1 MTETK
6 KKQFRVKRWM
16 KILGGVVVTLVL
28 LLLLLPLG
36 TKYYLADWLEKNGA
50 DSATIARL
58 RFNPFAGKVT
68 LGGMDVEIG
77 GQSILHNATMVLDLG
92 ITSLFNRDIHVEK
105 AVYHDLSIDLEQ
117 HKDGSW
123 RFGSYTMQGA
133 GKVKKVDSGEDVASA
148 WKFLAD
154 LVILTDCRVHLK
166 TPELDMTLVIDEA
179 ELARLSTRQDH
190 PAGSFTFK
198 GQLNDGPIALQLDTV
213 QLVPQLRIGG
223 NISVAGFQ
231 LKELAKLL
239 HDVLPT
245 LTGEVALDGK
255 LLFSQGTET
264 GIETDYDGTIGLT
277 APDLGNSDFTTK
289 AESLTWKGAIH
300 YAAAE
305 KSPQHITTDGLL
317 AARGLNLRNPS
328 SGLVV
333 EKTGIEL
340 SGKTT
345 LTVAEKI
352 LLDHDGGLLLKNVDL
367 QVPPY
372 GIIEKSLSWKGKV
385 QYDSDHKQE
394 GLLVHAD
401 GALDLGAFQ
410 VDGGEPSTSF
420 AAQGKTLSWQ
430 GAVDFS
436 QRDSGKKTA
445 LALDG
450 TLLGGGLQQT
460 LPEPP
465 LRLAQEKV
473 ELKTKSTITLG
484 EPLDI
489 KGLSSLGLTRFALF
503 EGENGAPSLSFDEL
517 SLVGLEGRGGKTI
530 ALQELLAT
538 GVQASVAGNFPL
550 RIAVPEVR
558 LADFFTD
565 DLAAYK
571 LSELQV
577 KNPLITA
584 VHNNTELVRFDDLT
598 VNTLSIDDTARF
610 EAEKVQL
617 QNLAF
622 LATRDNAAQKTT
634 VSFRDATLNAVR
646 WSDDAGFQGDTLTFD
661 DLVAIVVRDKQGNI
675 NINRQLAEMQQ
686 QAAQSAEP
694 PVTKPAA
701 TAAAGKESPS
711 APFAL
716 KKIIVAGNSSLLFE
730 DYTLAV
736 PYKTDLNITRLEV
749 TGVDSS
755 RPDEKTEIVL
765 QGELEKRAPLEVTGH
780 IFPFKAKP
788 AVDMQVDLKNYPL
801 SSLSAYT
808 VQSVGT
814 ALASG
819 QLQVKSSM
827 ALADDKLKMKNAI
840 LLKQLETKTI
850 APELAAELNNQ
861 LPIPLNAA
869 LSLLRDNKRNI
880 TLDVPLSGPVSEL
893 NVGISDVL
901 ITALSKAI
909 VPAASGYLMYALGPY
924 GALAY
929 VGMKV
934 GENMLQVKLPPVVF
948 TQQETTLTDEHVKY
962 LERIGKILQDRP
974 DTDMQICPRVAS
986 WEFLTEKEKTAVK
999 GGAVAVDEEKKDDL
1013 LQLGQQRAEAVQDL
1027 LKEKYDIADNR
1038 LLICDTAID
1047 SKKDAVPAVLLQM

>member
-1 MTETK
+1 MTETNK
-6 KKQFRVKRWM
+6 KPFRVRRWM
-16 KILGGVVVTLVL
+16 KISGGVVVALALLLVL
-28 LLLLLPLG
+28 LPFG
-36 TKYYLADWLEKNGA
+36 VKYYLADLLIKSGA
-50 DSATIARL
+50 DAVTIEKL
-58 RFNPFAGKVT
+58 RYNPFAGKIY
-68 LGGMDVEIG
+68 LGGLDVQRG
-77 GQSILHNATMVLDLG
+77 GQSIMHNASMVLDMRL
-92 ITSLFNRDIHVEK
+92 IALLKRNVQVKRAE
-105 AVYHDLSIDLEQ
+105 YHNVFIDLEQ
-117 HKDGSW
+117 YEDGSW
-123 RFGSYTMQGA
+123 RFGSFTMKGQEPENA
-133 GKVKKVDSGEDVASA
+133 EELGKEMAST
-148 WKFLAD
+148 WHFLAD
-154 LVILTDCRVHLK
+154 HVILSESRVHLK
-166 TPELDMTLVIDEA
+166 TPELDLTLVIDEA

-231 LKELAKLL
+231 LKEIAKLL
-239 HDVLPT
+239 GDVLPT
-245 LTGEVALDGK
+245 LAGEVALDGK
-255 LLFSQGTET
+255 LLFSQGAET
-264 GIETDYDGTIGLT
+264 GIETNYDGTFGLT
-277 APDLGNSDFTTK
+277 APDLGNSDFTAT
-289 AESLTWKGAIH
+289 AENFTWKGKIH
-300 YAAAE
+300 YAAAA
-305 KSPQHITTDGLL
+305 KSPQEITTDGLL
-317 AARGLNLRNPS
+317 AARALNLRNPA

-333 EKTGIEL
+333 EKTTIEV

-345 LTVAEKI
+345 LTLAENI
-352 LLDHDGGLLLKNVDL
+352 LLEHDGRLLLNNVDL
-367 QVPPY
+367 QAPPY
-372 GIIEKSLSWKGKV
+372 GIVEESLSYKGIV
-385 QYDSDHKQE
+385 QYDSNHKQE

-401 GALDLGAFQ
+401 GALDLAAFQ
-410 VDGGEPSTSF
+410 VDGGEPSTPF
-420 AAQGKTLSWQ
+420 AAQGKSLSWQ

-436 QRDSGKKTA
+436 QRDSGKKSV
-445 LALDG
+445 LAFDG

-460 LPEPP
+460 LPEPA

-473 ELKTKSTITLG
+473 ELKSKTAITLG

-489 KGLSSLGLTRFALF
+489 QGLSSLGLTKFALF
-503 EGENGAPSLSFDEL
+503 EGKNGEPSLSFDEL
-517 SLVGLEGRGGKTI
+517 SLVELEGRGGNTI
-530 ALQELLAT
+530 AWQELVAT
-538 GVQASVAGNFPL
+538 GVQAAVAGNFPL
-550 RIAVPEVR
+550 HIAVPEVR
-558 LADFFTD
+558 LADFFTE

-584 VHNNTELVRFDDLT
+584 VHNDTELVRLDDLT
-598 VNTLSIDDTARF
+598 VSTLAIDATARL

-617 QNLAF
+617 ENFAF
-622 LATRDNAAQKTT
+622 LAAKDDAAQKTA
-634 VSFRDATLNAVR
+634 VSFRDATLNVVS
-646 WSDDAGFQGDTLTFD
+646 WSGDAGFQGDTLHFD

-675 NINRQLAEMQQ
+675 NISQQMVEMQQ
-686 QAAQSAEP
+686 PGAQSGA

-701 TAAAGKESPS
+701 PAAAGKESPS

-716 KKIIVAGNSSLLFE
+716 KKIIVAGNSSVLFE

-755 RPDEKTEIVL
+755 RPDEKTEIVF

-788 AVDMQVDLKNYPL
+788 AVDMKLDLKNYPL

-819 QLQVKSSM
+819 QLQVKSSI
-827 ALADDKLKMKNAI
+827 ALADDKLKMKNNI
-840 LLKQLETKTI
+840 LLKKLETKTI

-861 LPIPLNAA
+861 LPIPLDAA

-948 TQQETTLTDEHVKY
+948 AQQETTLTDEHIKY

-986 WEFLTEKEKTAVK
+986 WEFLTEKKKTAVK
-999 GGAVAVDEEKKDDL
+999 GEVVAVDEEKKNDL
-1013 LQLGQQRAEAVQDL
+1013 LHLGQQRAEAIQNL
-1027 LKEKYDIADNR
+1027 LKEKYDIAHNR

-1047 SKKDAVPAVLLQM
+1047 TKKDAIPAVLLQM